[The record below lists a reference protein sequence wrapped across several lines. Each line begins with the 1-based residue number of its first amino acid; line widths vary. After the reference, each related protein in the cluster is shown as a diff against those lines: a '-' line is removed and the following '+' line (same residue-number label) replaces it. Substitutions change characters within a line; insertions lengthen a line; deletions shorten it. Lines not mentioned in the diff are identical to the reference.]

1 MTGVEIAEAFNTA
14 NTRTNWRARAVALKN
29 RDTVHFEDRTGLIHL
44 VYDCSTC
51 EFMVSFKAA
60 VASFGDYANAIAR
73 ALLTVLTSLQ
83 AAGLA
88 FVAPA
93 GLEGMEIVIKHGG
106 IGNQVTVRYTA
117 PRTANGIVE
126 AFRAAY
132 GDNLPD
138 VITADGTVMDYKT
151 EADRATDGTEL
162 L

>member
-14 NTRTNWRARAVALKN
+14 NTRTNWRARAVTLKN

-44 VYDCSTC
+44 VYDCSTG

-106 IGNQVTVRYTA
+106 IGNQVSVRYTA
-117 PRTANGIVE
+117 LAVYE
-126 AFRAAY
+126 HKAY
-132 GDNLPD
+132 GMRS
-138 VITADGTVMDYKT
+138 DGTLG
-151 EADRATDGTEL
+151 EINADNPAIDDRGDWMNHSAGEEL